1 MKSIEK
7 MTKLELLEEVKRR
20 DSILLEN
27 KCLHDEV
34 QHLKKQV
41 KECEHL
47 AAAVQAK
54 DLEMT
59 QLRNEH
65 NENKSSEVATLQG
78 QLKFQEQVNE
88 KLSEILNTY
97 VDATRAYLK
106 QAQGSLDSMLL
117 LESYILPKPP
127 EEKGGK

>member
-7 MTKLELLEEVKRR
+7 MTKHELLEEVKRR
-20 DSILLEN
+20 DSILVEN
-27 KCLHDEV
+27 ECLNAEV
-34 QHLKKQV
+34 QYLRKQV

-47 AAAVQAK
+47 ASAVQAK

-59 QLRNEH
+59 QLRNEFDQS
-65 NENKSSEVATLQG
+65 KSSKIATLED

-88 KLSEILNTY
+88 RLSEILTTY

-117 LESYILPKPP
+117 LESYILPKPQ
-127 EEKGGK
+127 EQKGGK